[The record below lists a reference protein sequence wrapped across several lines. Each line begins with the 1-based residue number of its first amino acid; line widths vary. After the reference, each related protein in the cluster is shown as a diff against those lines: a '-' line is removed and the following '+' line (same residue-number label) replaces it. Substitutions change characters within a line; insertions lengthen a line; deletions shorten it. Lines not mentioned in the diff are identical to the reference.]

1 MTGSSII
8 PLLDDVVILSAAI
21 ASFNDKIVGS
31 GKPVTTNFTISGHDA
46 NNYNL
51 IQQTGLAANIS
62 QPTTDFVSDVTKV
75 GKSIGSSNFS
85 LAPLAFSPLAR
96 VSSQG
101 VKVVLV
107 RLPQIKEAGVVNVF
121 IPSEIAE
128 NSGSL
133 AFALPDD
140 LLKSITS
147 AVNVEAKLANGGAIP
162 TWLRFDGNNGR
173 FVISEVNN
181 ITFPLEL
188 SILIDSNQVMVN
200 IAMQ

>member
-51 IQQTGLAANIS
+51 IQQTGLTANIS
-62 QPTTDFVSDVTKV
+62 QPTTDFVSDLTKV
-75 GKSIGSSNFS
+75 GKTIGYGNFS
-85 LAPLAFSPLAR
+85 LAPLALSPSAR

-121 IPSEIAE
+121 IPSEIAK
-128 NSGSL
+128 SSVSL

-162 TWLRFDGNNGR
+162 AWLRFDGNNGR